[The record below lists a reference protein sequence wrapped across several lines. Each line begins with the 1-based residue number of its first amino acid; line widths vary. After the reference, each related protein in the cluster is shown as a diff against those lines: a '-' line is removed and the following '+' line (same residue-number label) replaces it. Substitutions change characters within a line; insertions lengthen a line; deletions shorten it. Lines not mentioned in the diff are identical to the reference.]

1 MSIVTIV
8 GTRPEVIKMAPVI
21 KELEKRGAEF
31 IFIHTGQHHDYEMSK
46 IFQHHPGGDASMA
59 EHAGHK

>member
-1 MSIVTIV
+1 
-8 GTRPEVIKMAPVI
+8 MAPVV

-31 IFIHTGQHHDYEMSK
+31 TFIHTGQHHDYEMSK